1 MLKRGKKSVIAL
13 ALAWSRPTAFFY
25 NGGLSHGYIQEEII
39 PMRFLRLKEVMSLTG
54 LGRSTIYKFM
64 ADDTDFPKSVPLGGR
79 AVAWVESEIEEWMES
94 RLSMRDNQ
102 ESFQ

>member
-1 MLKRGKKSVIAL
+1 M
-13 ALAWSRPTAFFY
+13 T
-25 NGGLSHGYIQEEII
+25 
-39 PMRFLRLKEVMSLTG
+39 MRFLRLKDVMSLTG

-64 ADDTDFPKSVPLGGR
+64 ADETDFPKSVPLGGR

-102 ESFQ
+102 ASFSNASIR

>member
-1 MLKRGKKSVIAL
+1 
-13 ALAWSRPTAFFY
+13 
-25 NGGLSHGYIQEEII
+25 
-39 PMRFLRLKEVMSLTG
+39 MRFLRIQDVMSLTG

-64 ADDTDFPKSVPLGGR
+64 ADETDFPKSVPLGGR

>member
-1 MLKRGKKSVIAL
+1 
-13 ALAWSRPTAFFY
+13 
-25 NGGLSHGYIQEEII
+25 
-39 PMRFLRLKEVMSLTG
+39 MRFLRLKEVMSLTG

-64 ADDTDFPKSVPLGGR
+64 ADETDFPKSVPLGGR

-94 RLSMRDNQ
+94 RRSMRDNA

>member
-1 MLKRGKKSVIAL
+1 
-13 ALAWSRPTAFFY
+13 
-25 NGGLSHGYIQEEII
+25 
-39 PMRFLRLKEVMSLTG
+39 
-54 LGRSTIYKFM
+54 
-64 ADDTDFPKSVPLGGR
+64 GR

>member
-1 MLKRGKKSVIAL
+1 MKMK
-13 ALAWSRPTAFFY
+13 
-25 NGGLSHGYIQEEII
+25 
-39 PMRFLRLKEVMSLTG
+39 FLRLKEVMSLTG

-64 ADDTDFPKSVPLGGR
+64 ADETDFPKSVPLGGR

>member
-1 MLKRGKKSVIAL
+1 
-13 ALAWSRPTAFFY
+13 
-25 NGGLSHGYIQEEII
+25 
-39 PMRFLRLKEVMSLTG
+39 MRFLRIQDVMSLTG

-64 ADDTDFPKSVPLGGR
+64 ADETDFPKSVPLGER

>member
-1 MLKRGKKSVIAL
+1 
-13 ALAWSRPTAFFY
+13 
-25 NGGLSHGYIQEEII
+25 
-39 PMRFLRLKEVMSLTG
+39 MRFLRLKEVMSLTG

-64 ADDTDFPKSVPLGGR
+64 ADETDFPKSVPLGGR
-79 AVAWVESEIEEWMES
+79 AVAWVESEIEDWMES

>member
-1 MLKRGKKSVIAL
+1 
-13 ALAWSRPTAFFY
+13 
-25 NGGLSHGYIQEEII
+25 
-39 PMRFLRLKEVMSLTG
+39 MRFLRLKDVMPLTG

-64 ADDTDFPKSVPLGGR
+64 ADETDFPKSVPLGGR

>member
-1 MLKRGKKSVIAL
+1 M
-13 ALAWSRPTAFFY
+13 T
-25 NGGLSHGYIQEEII
+25 
-39 PMRFLRLKEVMSLTG
+39 MRFLRLKEVMSLTG

-64 ADDTDFPKSVPLGGR
+64 ADETDFPKSVPLGGR

-94 RLSMRDNQ
+94 RLSMRDNA

>member
-1 MLKRGKKSVIAL
+1 
-13 ALAWSRPTAFFY
+13 
-25 NGGLSHGYIQEEII
+25 
-39 PMRFLRLKEVMSLTG
+39 MRFLRLKEVMSLTG

-64 ADDTDFPKSVPLGGR
+64 ADETDFPKSVPLGGR

-94 RLSMRDNQ
+94 RLSMRDNH

>member
-1 MLKRGKKSVIAL
+1 
-13 ALAWSRPTAFFY
+13 
-25 NGGLSHGYIQEEII
+25 
-39 PMRFLRLKEVMSLTG
+39 MRFLRLKEVMSLTG

-64 ADDTDFPKSVPLGGR
+64 DDEVFPKTIPLGGR

>member
-1 MLKRGKKSVIAL
+1 
-13 ALAWSRPTAFFY
+13 
-25 NGGLSHGYIQEEII
+25 
-39 PMRFLRLKEVMSLTG
+39 MRFLRLKDVMSLTG

-64 ADDTDFPKSVPLGGR
+64 ADETDFPKSVPLGGR

-94 RLSMRDNQ
+94 RLSMRDSA

>member
-1 MLKRGKKSVIAL
+1 
-13 ALAWSRPTAFFY
+13 
-25 NGGLSHGYIQEEII
+25 
-39 PMRFLRLKEVMSLTG
+39 MRFLRLKDVMSLTG

-64 ADDTDFPKSVPLGGR
+64 TDETDFPKSVPLGGR

-94 RLSMRDNQ
+94 RLSMRDNA

>member
-1 MLKRGKKSVIAL
+1 
-13 ALAWSRPTAFFY
+13 
-25 NGGLSHGYIQEEII
+25 
-39 PMRFLRLKEVMSLTG
+39 MRFLRLKEVMSLIG

-64 ADDTDFPKSVPLGGR
+64 ADETDFPKSVPLGGR

>member
-1 MLKRGKKSVIAL
+1 MTMK
-13 ALAWSRPTAFFY
+13 
-25 NGGLSHGYIQEEII
+25 
-39 PMRFLRLKEVMSLTG
+39 FLRIQDVMSLTG

-64 ADDTDFPKSVPLGGR
+64 ADETDFPKSVPLGGR

>member
-1 MLKRGKKSVIAL
+1 
-13 ALAWSRPTAFFY
+13 
-25 NGGLSHGYIQEEII
+25 
-39 PMRFLRLKEVMSLTG
+39 MRFLRLKEVMSLTG

-64 ADDTDFPKSVPLGGR
+64 ADEIDFPKSVPLGGR

-94 RLSMRDNQ
+94 RLSMRDNA

>member
-1 MLKRGKKSVIAL
+1 
-13 ALAWSRPTAFFY
+13 
-25 NGGLSHGYIQEEII
+25 
-39 PMRFLRLKEVMSLTG
+39 MSLTG

-64 ADDTDFPKSVPLGGR
+64 ADETDFPKSVPLGGR

-94 RLSMRDNQ
+94 RLSMRDNA

>member
-1 MLKRGKKSVIAL
+1 
-13 ALAWSRPTAFFY
+13 
-25 NGGLSHGYIQEEII
+25 
-39 PMRFLRLKEVMSLTG
+39 MRFLRLKEVMSLTG

-64 ADDTDFPKSVPLGGR
+64 ADETDFPKSVPLGGR

-94 RLSMRDNQ
+94 RLSMRDSQ